1 MRWRKQMQIKE
12 TRPTGLTKENV
23 KRLIVAIQA
32 MEDELDEVL
41 TEKFADLE
49 MGLDDIGI
57 KRNPFIFKIFDRAS
71 DYQFKM
77 ASDLKL
83 LRKTLSRIINKKV

>member
-1 MRWRKQMQIKE
+1 MEIKE
-12 TRPTGLTKENV
+12 ARPTGLTKANV
-23 KRLIVAIQA
+23 KRLVAAIQA

-41 TEKFADLE
+41 TDRFADLE
-49 MGLDDIGI
+49 MGLDDIGL
-57 KRNPFIFKIFDRAS
+57 RENPYIFKIFDRAS

-83 LRKTLSRIINKKV
+83 LRSTLSRIINKS

>member
-1 MRWRKQMQIKE
+1 MEIQEQ
-12 TRPTGLTKENV
+12 RPQGITKENI
-23 KRLIVAIQA
+23 KKLISAIQA

-41 TEKFADLE
+41 TDRFADLE

-57 KRNPFIFKIFDRAS
+57 KQNPYIFKIFNRAS

-77 ASDLKL
+77 AADLKL
-83 LRKTLSRIINKKV
+83 LRSILTKITNKHNQEI

>member
-1 MRWRKQMQIKE
+1 MEIKE
-12 TRPTGLTKENV
+12 ARPTGLTKANV
-23 KRLIVAIQA
+23 KKLISTIQS

-41 TEKFADLE
+41 TDRFADLE
-49 MGLDDIGI
+49 MGLDDIGLI
-57 KRNPFIFKIFDRAS
+57 DNKYIFKIFDRAS

-83 LRKTLSRIINKKV
+83 LRNVLSKIINKR